1 MMRICRLTT
10 RLLGPASGAA
20 DPVPGRTAVAQH
32 ARAAMTLVELML
44 SVAIASAVLGVL
56 VLVSASLRAGIGE
69 DRTRQVLLTLHDA
82 LATYRQTH
90 ETDPAGHTHEV
101 IKLLFEDAAT
111 APILE
116 SLSRDQTQD
125 SDVVRDGYGRP
136 VRYLPP
142 APDVSLPGDF
152 VSAGPDR
159 RFGDPASDQPDD
171 RRAAIDNLYGSDMEA
186 PTP

>member
-10 RLLGPASGAA
+10 RLLGPTSGAA

-32 ARAAMTLVELML
+32 AWAAMTLVELML
-44 SVAIASAVLGVL
+44 SIAMACAVLGVL
-56 VLVSASLRAGIGE
+56 VLVSASLRAGIGD
-69 DRTRQVLLTLHDA
+69 DRTRQVLTTLHDA
-82 LATYRQTH
+82 LAKYRQTY
-90 ETDPAGHTHEV
+90 TADPTGRTHEV

-116 SLSRDQTQD
+116 SLSRDRTQGA
-125 SDVVRDGYGRP
+125 DVVRDGYGRP

-142 APDVSLPGDF
+142 APDGSRPGDF

-159 RFGDPASDQPDD
+159 RFGDPASDQPGD